1 MEWVTGFQFLLLFS
15 LLLHIFV
22 PKTFFF
28 FLHHFFFLFSNGRN
42 RLRDEE
48 SSCKANANPFPREAS
63 ITVKNRVR
71 TTREKKKKNPK
82 LFFVKSKK
90 KKKKKNI
97 FLFFVMILVRQQ
109 SLMIST
115 KEFHQQIESL
125 AVSFAFDGQHI
136 FANLTG
142 AFQFGYPEQKF
153 SKLRRHVW
161 IVRKRV
167 LLQGFEH

>member
-1 MEWVTGFQFLLLFS
+1 MEGIGCVTKNQVAKPMR
-15 LLLHIFV
+15 I
-22 PKTFFF
+22 
-28 FLHHFFFLFSNGRN
+28 HFR
-42 RLRDEE
+42 
-48 SSCKANANPFPREAS
+48 
-63 ITVKNRVR
+63 VKLPSQSKIVYERHA
-71 TTREKKKKNPK
+71 KKKKNKQKNPK
-82 LFFVKSKK
+82 LFFVKSKRK
-90 KKKKKNI
+90 K
-97 FLFFVMILVRQQ
+97 FFVMILVRQQ

>member
-1 MEWVTGFQFLLLFS
+1 MEGIGCVTKNQVAKPMR
-15 LLLHIFV
+15 I
-22 PKTFFF
+22 
-28 FLHHFFFLFSNGRN
+28 HFR
-42 RLRDEE
+42 
-48 SSCKANANPFPREAS
+48 
-63 ITVKNRVR
+63 VKLPSQSKIVYERHA
-71 TTREKKKKNPK
+71 KKKKQKNPK
-82 LFFVKSKK
+82 LFFVKSKR